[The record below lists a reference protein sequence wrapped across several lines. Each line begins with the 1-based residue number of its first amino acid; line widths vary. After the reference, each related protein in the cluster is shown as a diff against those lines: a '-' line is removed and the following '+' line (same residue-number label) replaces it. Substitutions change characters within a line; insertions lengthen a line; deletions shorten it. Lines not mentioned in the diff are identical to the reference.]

1 MKRGKKIISESN
13 ASQLSW
19 YSFKVKRWSHF
30 QLSGESNP
38 GLLSFCSTLFC
49 DWLKKTRVTYSTYQ
63 SDSKLK
69 LIATRSLAFSRAL
82 IFFFVFSS
90 RRLLVIFPSYVWLFW
105 SLWFLIGNPW
115 LKRALLEFQWSLVLY
130 VLLNQAQI
138 LCPLLLLFVIQVVTF
153 SCWAWARLWF
163 PFYPLRMLISHM
175 KMF

>member
-1 MKRGKKIISESN
+1 MNRGKKIISESN

-19 YSFKVKRWSHF
+19 YSFKVKRWSHY

-82 IFFFVFSS
+82 IFFSS
-90 RRLLVIFPSYVWLFW
+90 LVLIDSSWYFLPVWLFW
-105 SLWFLIGNPW
+105 SLWFWFDNPW

-130 VLLNQAQI
+130 GLLNQAQI